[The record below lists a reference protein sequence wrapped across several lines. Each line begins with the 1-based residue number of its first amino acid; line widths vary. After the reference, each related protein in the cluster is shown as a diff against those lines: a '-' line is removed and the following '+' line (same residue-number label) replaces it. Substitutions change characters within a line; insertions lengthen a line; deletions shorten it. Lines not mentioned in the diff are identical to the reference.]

1 MMSAQDYRDVRLGWG
16 DRGVDLGGNY
26 DWLDGVTRT
35 GFSMHH
41 TLTVSGGNERS
52 NYRVS
57 ADYRDANGIDLRSN
71 REEYGA
77 RASVSHTTKGGL
89 FTVQLNV
96 APRIIYRDNADWG
109 VFKDALEANPTTPL
123 MNPENQAQ
131 YYNFNGQVVGSNPVE
146 RQVLETNHSDTKLL
160 DWDGTLKLNLLP
172 LFAKNGDSAHNLST
186 QIMFADHQ
194 YSNNDS
200 WFRPSTSTECINNGH
215 ESMSGNKIGAVNDAI
230 VNVLPMLEDISSS
243 NPDAEIKVAALEFS
257 NGTKWLYNEPKSVED
272 FKWIDV
278 QAGGLTSLGEACLE
292 LNSKLSRSGYMKS
305 ASGSYAPAIILLSDG
320 GPTDNF
326 DGGLQTIQGNNW
338 FKNAIRIAIAI
349 GDDADLDVLA
359 RFTGNS
365 EAVIKVQNIDA
376 LKQIIRIVAVT
387 SSQIGSKSSSAGD
400 TSKQD
405 QVIKDVNQ
413 AVDNIDG
420 ASTAAAP
427 DSSSYDDWD

>member
-1 MMSAQDYRDVRLGWG
+1 MS
-16 DRGVDLGGNY
+16 
-26 DWLDGVTRT
+26 
-35 GFSMHH
+35 
-41 TLTVSGGNERS
+41 
-52 NYRVS
+52 
-57 ADYRDANGIDLRSN
+57 
-71 REEYGA
+71 
-77 RASVSHTTKGGL
+77 
-89 FTVQLNV
+89 
-96 APRIIYRDNADWG
+96 
-109 VFKDALEANPTTPL
+109 
-123 MNPENQAQ
+123 
-131 YYNFNGQVVGSNPVE
+131 
-146 RQVLETNHSDTKLL
+146 LL
-160 DWDGTLKLNLLP
+160 DDAVSVPRRTMTLFFLI
-172 LFAKNGDSAHNLST
+172 D
-186 QIMFADHQ
+186 
-194 YSNNDS
+194 
-200 WFRPSTSTECINNGH
+200 TSG
-215 ESMSGNKIGAVNDAI
+215 SMSGNKIGAVNDAI

-338 FKNAIRIAIAI
+338 FKNSIRIAIAI
-349 GDDADLDVLA
+349 GEDADLNVLA

>member
-1 MMSAQDYRDVRLGWG
+1 MS
-16 DRGVDLGGNY
+16 
-26 DWLDGVTRT
+26 
-35 GFSMHH
+35 
-41 TLTVSGGNERS
+41 
-52 NYRVS
+52 
-57 ADYRDANGIDLRSN
+57 
-71 REEYGA
+71 
-77 RASVSHTTKGGL
+77 
-89 FTVQLNV
+89 
-96 APRIIYRDNADWG
+96 
-109 VFKDALEANPTTPL
+109 
-123 MNPENQAQ
+123 
-131 YYNFNGQVVGSNPVE
+131 
-146 RQVLETNHSDTKLL
+146 LL
-160 DWDGTLKLNLLP
+160 DDAVSVPRRTMTLFFLI
-172 LFAKNGDSAHNLST
+172 D
-186 QIMFADHQ
+186 
-194 YSNNDS
+194 
-200 WFRPSTSTECINNGH
+200 TSG
-215 ESMSGNKIGAVNDAI
+215 SMSGNKIGAVNDAI

-405 QVIKDVNQ
+405 QAIKDVNQ

>member
-1 MMSAQDYRDVRLGWG
+1 MS
-16 DRGVDLGGNY
+16 
-26 DWLDGVTRT
+26 
-35 GFSMHH
+35 
-41 TLTVSGGNERS
+41 
-52 NYRVS
+52 
-57 ADYRDANGIDLRSN
+57 
-71 REEYGA
+71 
-77 RASVSHTTKGGL
+77 
-89 FTVQLNV
+89 
-96 APRIIYRDNADWG
+96 
-109 VFKDALEANPTTPL
+109 
-123 MNPENQAQ
+123 
-131 YYNFNGQVVGSNPVE
+131 
-146 RQVLETNHSDTKLL
+146 LL
-160 DWDGTLKLNLLP
+160 DEAVSVPRRTMTLFFLI
-172 LFAKNGDSAHNLST
+172 D
-186 QIMFADHQ
+186 
-194 YSNNDS
+194 
-200 WFRPSTSTECINNGH
+200 TSG
-215 ESMSGNKIGAVNDAI
+215 SMSGNKIGAVNDAI

-292 LNSKLSRSGYMKS
+292 LNGKLSRSGYMKS

-326 DGGLQTIQGNNW
+326 DGGLQTLQGNNW
-338 FKNAIRIAIAI
+338 FKNSIRIAIAI
-349 GDDADLDVLA
+349 GDDADLNVLS

-413 AVDNIDG
+413 AVEDING